1 MSARP
6 TIDLTAALRTFLRRG
21 CVRRVFFAEGATTTP
36 PQLAYLVHF
45 PRLTVTL
52 RGRGSVWIE
61 HGGKARLVHARAGE
75 AVVVPANCWN
85 RPTWTGSGV
94 DLNLLFGPKQVGL
107 SLVAHDHR
115 RRTPAAVCKA
125 ALPAA
130 WDDAPRNLMQALLEL
145 HTDPAGAAVPLVE
158 ALLRAC
164 LGALTAPVVA
174 PKRRATTLYDSIGMF
189 VQENFQTALT
199 RESVAAHFRVSP
211 NHVSRLFKR
220 EGMIAF
226 NAYVTY
232 VRINRAKYLLKHY
245 RQSVDEVAAACGFSE
260 ASYFCRV
267 FRRVTRVTPTGYRQQ
282 QAGPAAVIARNPGLQ
297 SRTEAG

>member
-6 TIDLTAALRTFLRRG
+6 PADPVSALRTFLRRG
-21 CVRRVFFAEGATTTP
+21 RVRRVFFAEGAATTP

-45 PRLTVTL
+45 PRLTITL
-52 RGRGSVWIE
+52 RGRDSMWIE
-61 HGGKARLVHARAGE
+61 HEGKARLIQPDVGE

-85 RPTWTGSGV
+85 RPTGTGPV
-94 DLNLLFGPKQVGL
+94 VTLNLLFGRKQVGA
-107 SLVAHDHR
+107 SLVTHDGGR
-115 RRTPAAVCKA
+115 RGPAAVGKV

-130 WDDAPRNLMQALLEL
+130 WDDAPRNLMQGLLGL
-145 HTDPAGAAVPLVE
+145 HADPAGAAVPLVE

-164 LGALTAPVVA
+164 LGALTTPVIA
-174 PKRRATTLYDSIGMF
+174 PKRRAATLYDSICMF
-189 VQENFQTALT
+189 VQESFHTPLT

-226 NAYVTY
+226 NEYVTY

-245 RQSVDEVAAACGFSE
+245 LQSVDEVTAACGFNE

-267 FRRVTRVTPTGYRQQ
+267 FRRMTRMTPTEYRQQ
-282 QAGPAAVIARNPGLQ
+282 QASQTSADRRPR
-297 SRTEAG
+297 